1 MIAGNVDPGTPTDA
15 NGVKFLG
22 WFYRDDAGAEHEFDA
37 SSAVDTNLEVYA
49 KWNAASVIYHNNN
62 GGTNFVSAVAP
73 SAQ

>member
-1 MIAGNVDPGTPTDA
+1 
-15 NGVKFLG
+15 VKFLG

-73 SAQ
+73 SAQSATVLDFDSISAQDST